1 MVGDGRVEAPRKAP
15 EHADVAHVRL
25 VVPDKWLVEP
35 AEQDVRVS
43 GHGEAT
49 LRFAVS
55 PNGSGPVARA
65 RVGADLTVGDV
76 PFGQQAE
83 ALVNVE

>member
-1 MVGDGRVEAPRKAP
+1 VT
-15 EHADVAHVRL
+15 VRNPFHGAKLATVLL
-25 VVPDKWLVEP
+25 VVPAHWSATP
-35 AEQDVRVS
+35 GEQEIRLA

-49 LRFAVS
+49 LRFEVS
-55 PNGSGPVARA
+55 PNGAGPVARA
-65 RVGADLTVGDV
+65 RVAADLTVGDV